1 VSDEKIAALKEP
13 GTGRRTDLFSAIE
26 IAVLR
31 FTDLVT
37 SYPGNGRPADL
48 DDLAAQLDEDQ
59 VFDLVLVVAT
69 ACWTTAMNDGLQTP
83 MP

>member
-1 VSDEKIAALKEP
+1 VSDQRIAALKEP
-13 GTGRRTDLFSAIE
+13 GTGRRSDLFSPVE

-31 FTDLVT
+31 FTDLIT
-37 SYPGNGRPADL
+37 SYPGNVRPADL
-48 DDLAAQLDEDQ
+48 DDLAAHVDEDQ